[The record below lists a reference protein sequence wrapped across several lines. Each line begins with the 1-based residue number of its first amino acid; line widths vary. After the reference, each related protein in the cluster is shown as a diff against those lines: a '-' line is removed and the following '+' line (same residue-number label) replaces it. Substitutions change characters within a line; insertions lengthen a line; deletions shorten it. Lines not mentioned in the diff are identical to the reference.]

1 VSNKNKKADRDNID
15 PRKKGEVIL
24 DNVLKIVLS
33 SGSAMAL
40 MIPTG
45 ALGQTTASPSAT
57 ATSSEQPRLDEI
69 IVTASRSETS
79 LQKTAIAVT
88 AMSAQNLRERSISSL
103 SDVSNFV
110 PALSIGTRSGTGSA
124 GGSIA
129 IRGMG
134 VDATDSSAAVGI
146 YVDDVYYASGRGNLL
161 GLLDVDR
168 IEVLRGPQGTLF
180 GRNTIAGA
188 IQYVSHNPDAKLG
201 GYLTGVVG
209 NLGRTDIQGA
219 VNLPVSDSFALRFS
233 GLYNKSDGFVH
244 DNTAG
249 VDRGANEATA
259 ARIKA
264 KWTPAQGLEIDL
276 KGEYLH
282 EKSNGRPVLVD
293 RVNPNAQFVGLAQ
306 LFGETRPLTNAY
318 LSTNFAP
325 GHFASAGFN
334 SPDYF
339 RFTAYIAQG
348 VIKYQLSDNLTI
360 KSITSGSW
368 YRSRL
373 AQDID
378 NTPLSILATAPAD
391 DDTSV
396 FTQELQLSGK
406 LLENRL
412 KFTLGGYYFDSR
424 NRQNPGQGIVLG
436 LGPVQYPYGNPALNI
451 TSKAVYGQAS
461 YSLTDQF
468 SLSAGLRYSGE
479 TNTSWLLGQTS
490 PRSVDF
496 TNLSPHIGLNFQAN
510 RDILLYVKASRGF
523 RAGGISPNAALPNNG
538 LAFAPETAWT
548 YEAGL
553 RMDLLDHKLRLNPTV
568 FMTDWSNIQF
578 NNLVPTASSVAAVTS
593 NAGNARIKGLELEA
607 EAAPTTNLRL
617 TASMAILDAHY
628 TSVSNLPYF
637 TYPLGF
643 LASFGGAPGTTVVL
657 PNIALSTPLQRAP
670 KFKFTIGGRYTI
682 PLANDSR
689 FVVSADYAWSASQAS
704 AVTISDQVTLPA
716 YGMLNAR
723 VQWSAPGDRFSLAL
737 FGTNLTNQYYLMG
750 GVDFAGGY
758 TTGARQ
764 LDPGKPRQYGL
775 EARVKF

>member
-1 VSNKNKKADRDNID
+1 
-15 PRKKGEVIL
+15 L
-24 DNVLKIVLS
+24 DKVFRIVLS

-40 MIPTG
+40 MLPTG
-45 ALGQTTASPSAT
+45 ALGQTATNQASNTAAPQNSDPS
-57 ATSSEQPRLDEI
+57 RLNEI
-69 IVTASRSETS
+69 IVTAMRSETS

-88 AMSAQNLRERSISSL
+88 AISAQNLRERNIASL
-103 SDVSNFV
+103 SDISNFV
-110 PALSIGTRSGTGSA
+110 PDLSIGTRSGTGSA

-168 IEVLRGPQGTLF
+168 VEVLRGPQGTLF

-188 IQYVSHNPDAKLG
+188 IQYVSHNPEQKLG
-201 GYLTGVVG
+201 GYLNGVVG
-209 NLGRTDIQGA
+209 NLGRTDVQGA
-219 VNLPVSDSFALRFS
+219 INVPVSDKFALRFS
-233 GLYNKSDGFVH
+233 GLYNKSGGYVH
-244 DNTAG
+244 DNTTG
-249 VDRGANEATA
+249 VERGADQTTA

-264 KWTPAQGLEIDL
+264 KWTPTDRLEIDL

-282 EKSNGRPVLVD
+282 ETSNGRAVLVD

-318 LSTNFAP
+318 LSTNFTP

-339 RFTAYIAQG
+339 RYTAYIAQG
-348 VIKYQLSDNLTI
+348 VVKYQLTDNLAI
-360 KSITSGSW
+360 KSITSNSW
-368 YRSRL
+368 YHSRL

-378 NTPLSILATAPAD
+378 NTPLSILSTVPAA

-406 LLENRL
+406 ALENRL
-412 KFTLGGYYFDSR
+412 KFTVGGYYYDSR

-436 LGPVQYPYGNPALNI
+436 FGLVQYPYGNPALNI
-451 TSKAVYGQAS
+451 SSKAVYGQAT
-461 YSLTDQF
+461 YSFTDQF
-468 SLSAGLRYSGE
+468 ALSAGLRYSGE
-479 TNTSWLLGQTS
+479 TNTSWLIGQTS
-490 PRSVDF
+490 PVAVSF
-496 TNLSPHIGLNFQAN
+496 SNLSPHVGLNFQAN
-510 RDILLYVKASRGF
+510 RDILFYVKASRGF

-578 NNLVPTASSVAAVTS
+578 NNLVPTATSVAAVTS

-607 EAAPTTNLRL
+607 EAAPTQNLRL
-617 TASMAILDAHY
+617 TGSMAVLDAHY
-628 TSVSNLPYF
+628 TSVSNLPFF
-637 TYPLGF
+637 TYPMGY
-643 LASFGGAPGTTVVL
+643 LASFSGAPGTTVVL
-657 PNIALSTPLQRAP
+657 PNITQGTPLQRAP
-670 KFKFTIGGRYTI
+670 KFKFAIGARYTI
-682 PLANDSR
+682 PLAHESR
-689 FVVSADYAWSASQAS
+689 LVLSADYAWTARQAS
-704 AVTISDQVTLPA
+704 AVTVSDQVMLPS
-716 YGMLNAR
+716 YGLLNAR
-723 VQWSAPGDRFSLAL
+723 IQWNAPGDRLSLAL

-758 TTGARQ
+758 TTGSRQ
-764 LDPGKPRQYGL
+764 LDPGKPQQYGL